1 MATFLLEIGTEELPA
16 DFAGSALDQLEQRV
30 RRDLVEARLSSGT
43 IRVDGTPRR
52 LVLRLEDL
60 PARQEDRS
68 EERKGPPAQQAFRD
82 GVSTPAAVGFARRC
96 GVEPEDLE
104 VRDTEKGAFVFA
116 RTLERGRAT
125 AEVLAELAPAWI
137 WSLQGRRFMRWGDG
151 ESRFSRPIR
160 WLVALLDG
168 AVVPITLAD
177 CDPPVRSDRLSR
189 GHRLHADSVV
199 IDSAA
204 SYGSTLAA
212 ASVQVD
218 RQARATA
225 IRQAITT
232 AAEASNA
239 RPDLPDSL
247 FEELLDLVESPRL
260 IEGAIEERFLALP
273 PEVLSTVMRAHQR
286 YVPLQRQDAPADS
299 LALEAGS
306 QLLPRFLCIG
316 NGLDAAAATIRR
328 GNERVLRARLAD
340 AEFFLAA
347 DRSTASIDRREQLAR
362 VTFAEGL
369 GSLRDRVERLEWC
382 TDVLLERLP
391 LNPPTADH
399 ARRAVH
405 LCKHDLVSQMVGEF
419 PELQGVMGGKY
430 LLAEGE
436 PRAVALAV
444 LEHYL
449 PRGAG
454 DALPGSDAGAVVALA
469 ERLELLLSIY
479 AKGERPSGSS
489 DPYALRRAGNGLLQI
504 LWERGWRLDL
514 VALLK
519 RCSGHWAELF
529 PGFAVDGPALASEL
543 AEFLRQ
549 RLVSLLEEEGFPVD
563 LIQAV
568 AGEGLPLDRVLADPA
583 DARSRVKLLCS
594 LIEDGELAAVQ
605 AVVQRA
611 SRLAEKGNLPESVR
625 SPEGVVDAAL
635 FEKNSEAEMLK
646 AVQALAPFA
655 TGSDSRKPR
664 KIRISKVATKKTHSL
679 VPAWL
684 SPYSRDRRFFAV
696 PSNRYSRLACG
707 LANNAPIL
715 ERFFDG
721 SDSVLVM
728 ADDPAVR
735 ANRLNLLA
743 VLRNQA
749 SVLADFTRLR
759 SREYSP
765 PKDSTK

>member
-16 DFAGSALDQLEQRV
+16 DFAGSALEQLEQRV
-30 RRDLVEARLSSGT
+30 RRDLAEARISSGS

-52 LVLRLEDL
+52 LALRLEDL
-60 PARQEDRS
+60 PERQEDRS
-68 EERKGPPAQQAFRD
+68 EERKGPSAQQAFRD
-82 GVSTPAAVGFARRC
+82 GLPTPAAVGFARRC
-96 GVEPEDLE
+96 CVDPEALE
-104 VRDTEKGAFVFA
+104 VRDTDKGAFVFA
-116 RTLERGRAT
+116 RTLERGRVT
-125 AEVLAELAPAWI
+125 AEVLAELAPIWI
-137 WSLQGRRFMRWGDG
+137 WSLQGRRFMRWGNG

-189 GHRLHADSVV
+189 GHRLHADPLV

-204 SYGSTLAA
+204 SYGPTLAA
-212 ASVQVD
+212 ADVQVD
-218 RQARATA
+218 RPARATA

-232 AAEASNA
+232 AAEAANA

-247 FEELLDLVESPRL
+247 FEELVDLVESPRL

-286 YVPLQRQDAPADS
+286 YVPLQRRDAPADP

-316 NGLDAAAATIRR
+316 NGLDAATATIRR

-391 LNPPTADH
+391 LAAPIAH
-399 ARRAVH
+399 HSRRAAH

-436 PRAVALAV
+436 PREVALAV

-479 AKGERPSGSS
+479 AKGERPTGSS

-514 VALLK
+514 PDLMQ
-519 RCSGHWAELF
+519 RCTTQWAVLF
-529 PGFAVDGPALASEL
+529 PAFQVDSGTLAAEL

-563 LIQAV
+563 VVQSV
-568 AGEGLPLDRVLADPA
+568 AGEGLGLERVLADPA
-583 DARSRVKLLCS
+583 DARRRAELLQVLRRS
-594 LIEDGELAAVQ
+594 GELAAVQ

-611 SRLAEKGNLPESVR
+611 SRLAEKGTLASGVC
-625 SPEGVVDAAL
+625 SPSGVVEPAL
-635 FEKNSEAEMLK
+635 FEKGSEAAMLE
-646 AVQALAPFA
+646 VLRQLEPVITGNDPDRYRLLA
-655 TGSDSRKPR
+655 R
-664 KIRISKVATKKTHSL
+664 
-679 VPAWL
+679 
-684 SPYSRDRRFFAV
+684 
-696 PSNRYSRLACG
+696 G
-707 LANNAPIL
+707 LAESSSTLAA
-715 ERFFDG
+715 FFDG
-721 SDSVLVM
+721 ADSVLVM
-728 ADDPAVR
+728 AEDPAVR
-735 ANRLNLLA
+735 SNRLNLLG

-749 SVLADFTRLR
+749 AVLADFNRL
-759 SREYSP
+759 SG
-765 PKDSTK
+765 

>member
-16 DFAGSALDQLEQRV
+16 DFAGSALEQLKLRV
-30 RRDLVEARLSSGT
+30 RRDLAEARINSSA
-43 IRVDGTPRR
+43 IWVDGTPRR
-52 LVLRLEDL
+52 LALRLEDL
-60 PARQEDRS
+60 AERQEDRS

-82 GVSTPAAVGFARRC
+82 GLPTPAAVGFARRC
-96 GVEPEDLE
+96 GVDPEALE

-116 RTLERGRAT
+116 HTIEPGRAT

-137 WSLQGRRFMRWGDG
+137 WSLQGRRFMRWGNGD
-151 ESRFSRPIR
+151 SRFSRPIR
-160 WLVALLDG
+160 WLVALLDR

-177 CDPPVRSDRLSR
+177 CDPPLHSDRISR
-189 GHRLHADSVV
+189 GHRLHADPVV
-199 IDSAA
+199 IDTATA
-204 SYGSTLAA
+204 YVGALAVA
-212 ASVQVD
+212 DVQVD
-218 RQARATA
+218 RQARASA
-225 IRQAITT
+225 IRQAITA
-232 AAEASNA
+232 AAEASTA
-239 RPDLPDSL
+239 RPDLPDAL
-247 FEELLDLVESPRL
+247 FEELVDLVESPRL
-260 IEGAIEERFLALP
+260 IEGAIEERFLDLP
-273 PEVLSTVMRAHQR
+273 PEVLSTVMRTHQR
-286 YVPLQRQDAPADS
+286 YVPLQRQDVPADP

-391 LNPPTADH
+391 LKPSTADH
-399 ARRAVH
+399 ARRAAH

-436 PRAVALAV
+436 PLAVALAV

-514 VALLK
+514 VDLLK
-519 RCSGHWAELF
+519 RCTSQWAALFPAFKVNSAPLAAELT
-529 PGFAVDGPALASEL
+529 
-543 AEFLRQ
+543 EFLRQ
-549 RLVSLLEEEGFPVD
+549 RLVSLLEEEGFAVD
-563 LIQAV
+563 VVQAV
-568 AGEGLPLDRVLADPA
+568 AGEGLALEKVLADPA
-583 DARSRVKLLCS
+583 DARCRAELLQALRRS
-594 LIEDGELAAVQ
+594 GELAAVQ

-611 SRLAEKGNLPESVR
+611 SRLAEKGTLAGGVC
-625 SPEGVVDAAL
+625 SPSGVVVEAL
-635 FEKNSEAEMLK
+635 FEKGSEAAMLK
-646 AVQALAPFA
+646 VLRELEPVA
-655 TGSDSRKPR
+655 TGKDPDR
-664 KIRISKVATKKTHSL
+664 
-679 VPAWL
+679 
-684 SPYSRDRRFFAV
+684 YRD
-696 PSNRYSRLACG
+696 LARG
-707 LANNAPIL
+707 LAESASTL
-715 ERFFDG
+715 AAFFDG
-721 SDSVLVM
+721 ADSVLVM
-728 ADDPAVR
+728 AEDPALR
-735 ANRLNLLA
+735 SNRLNLLG

-749 SVLADFTRLR
+749 AVLADFNRLAG
-759 SREYSP
+759 
-765 PKDSTK
+765 

>member
-1 MATFLLEIGTEELPA
+1 
-16 DFAGSALDQLEQRV
+16 
-30 RRDLVEARLSSGT
+30 
-43 IRVDGTPRR
+43 
-52 LVLRLEDL
+52 
-60 PARQEDRS
+60 
-68 EERKGPPAQQAFRD
+68 
-82 GVSTPAAVGFARRC
+82 
-96 GVEPEDLE
+96 
-104 VRDTEKGAFVFA
+104 
-116 RTLERGRAT
+116 
-125 AEVLAELAPAWI
+125 
-137 WSLQGRRFMRWGDG
+137 MRWGNG
-151 ESRFSRPIR
+151 ESRFSRPLR

-177 CDPPVRSDRLSR
+177 CDPPLHSDRISR
-189 GHRLHADSVV
+189 GHRLHADPVV
-199 IDSAA
+199 IDTATA
-204 SYGSTLAA
+204 YVGALAA
-212 ASVQVD
+212 ADVQVD
-218 RQARATA
+218 RQARASA
-225 IRQAITT
+225 IRQAITA
-232 AAEASNA
+232 AAEASTA
-239 RPDLPDSL
+239 RPDLPDAL
-247 FEELLDLVESPRL
+247 FEELVDLVESPRL
-260 IEGAIEERFLALP
+260 IEGAIEERFLDLP

-286 YVPLQRQDAPADS
+286 YVPLQRLDAPADP

-347 DRSTASIDRREQLAR
+347 DRSTASIDRRERLAR

-391 LNPPTADH
+391 LKPPTADH
-399 ARRAVH
+399 ARRAAH

-479 AKGERPSGSS
+479 AKGERPTGSS

-514 VALLK
+514 PDLLQ
-519 RCSGHWAELF
+519 RCTSQWAALF
-529 PGFAVDGPALASEL
+529 PAFEVNSAALAAEL

-549 RLVSLLEEEGFPVD
+549 RLVSLLEEEGFAVD
-563 LIQAV
+563 VVQAV
-568 AGEGLPLDRVLADPA
+568 AGEGLALERVLADPA
-583 DARSRVKLLCS
+583 DARRRAELLQALRRS
-594 LIEDGELAAVQ
+594 GELAAVQ

-611 SRLAEKGNLPESVR
+611 SRLADKGTLASGVC
-625 SPEGVVDAAL
+625 SPSGVVVEAL
-635 FEKNSEAEMLK
+635 FEKGSEAGMLK
-646 AVQALAPFA
+646 VLRELEPVA
-655 TGSDSRKPR
+655 TGKDPDR
-664 KIRISKVATKKTHSL
+664 
-679 VPAWL
+679 
-684 SPYSRDRRFFAV
+684 YRD
-696 PSNRYSRLACG
+696 LARG
-707 LANNAPIL
+707 LAESASTL
-715 ERFFDG
+715 AAFFDG
-721 SDSVLVM
+721 ADSVLVM
-728 ADDPAVR
+728 AEDPAVR
-735 ANRLNLLA
+735 SNRLNLLG

-749 SVLADFTRLR
+749 AVLADFNRLAG
-759 SREYSP
+759 
-765 PKDSTK
+765 